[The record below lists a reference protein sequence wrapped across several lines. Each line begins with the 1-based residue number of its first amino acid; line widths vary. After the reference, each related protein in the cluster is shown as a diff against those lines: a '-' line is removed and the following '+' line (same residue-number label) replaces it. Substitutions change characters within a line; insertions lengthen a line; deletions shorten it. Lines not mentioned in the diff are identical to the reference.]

1 MQVTAGARR
10 YTQLLVDLSTVT
22 ESPCSIDLCLNNEA
36 HFGSRLERPRDIA
49 METSELDQKG
59 KPEADAK
66 VDAQVSVSE
75 PAQSNDDDED
85 VRTETVSPRPPAEA
99 SKMAEENT
107 ESTVSLIKSPQKTE
121 QMPKPSRTTSSI
133 TIIRTPRKVS
143 TSDAA
148 YSPESINLRVSPTRQ
163 LSSNSENKLA
173 QDSSPTASNLLQ
185 KRNVALKNTSP
196 GLKETAVGVQVL
208 RQQPN
213 SNILHQQEKKAQ
225 KVILST
231 SQSVYLLSHFLKIL
245 SQPKEQVLRQSNERG
260 QLFLRLWR

>member
-1 MQVTAGARR
+1 
-10 YTQLLVDLSTVT
+10 
-22 ESPCSIDLCLNNEA
+22 
-36 HFGSRLERPRDIA
+36 

-75 PAQSNDDDED
+75 PAQSNDDD
-85 VRTETVSPRPPAEA
+85 VRTETVSPRAPAEA
-99 SKMAEENT
+99 SKMPEENT
-107 ESTVSLIKSPQKTE
+107 ESLIKSPQKTE
-121 QMPKPSRTTSSI
+121 LTPKPSRTTSSI

-173 QDSSPTASNLLQ
+173 QDSSPKASNLLQ

-225 KVILST
+225 KVTLST
-231 SQSVYLLSHFLKIL
+231 SQSFHLLLIFLRFFLNQK
-245 SQPKEQVLRQSNERG
+245 SKCYDSPMNEDSYSYDSGGKTGFFSIFSTFLEPPTQIR
-260 QLFLRLWR
+260 LFLV